1 MAKNTNLK
9 RSGAGDILQQPLE
22 NGLANLPIV
31 LLEHQILKK
40 LKVQGIKPPRGL
52 ARSIAEHVLSGS
64 TKPFVSRQAACGRDL
79 NLTIDDSDLEQVVQ
93 ALEGFQKE
101 QLPRLVASLASG
113 IAKRS
118 FTDLKACWPD
128 QQRLQEAD
136 LAEFRERMESR
147 WGKPLGQLRMLLTM
161 SREWCRNINVRESSC
176 RRSKNRQS
184 RRVLIRLLVR
194 ACQVTDEILC
204 LLENG
209 FAGGAMARWRT
220 LHEIAVVA
228 AVILQH
234 SDEISKRYLAHQ
246 HVESKRA
253 MDKSDVLTAARL

>member
-1 MAKNTNLK
+1 
-9 RSGAGDILQQPLE
+9 
-22 NGLANLPIV
+22 
-31 LLEHQILKK
+31 
-40 LKVQGIKPPRGL
+40 
-52 ARSIAEHVLSGS
+52 
-64 TKPFVSRQAACGRDL
+64 
-79 NLTIDDSDLEQVVQ
+79 
-93 ALEGFQKE
+93 
-101 QLPRLVASLASG
+101 
-113 IAKRS
+113 
-118 FTDLKACWPD
+118 
-128 QQRLQEAD
+128 
-136 LAEFRERMESR
+136 
-147 WGKPLGQLRMLLTM
+147 M
-161 SREWCRNINVRESSC
+161 SREWCRYINVRESS
-176 RRSKNRQS
+176 RRKSKNRQS

-220 LHEIAVVA
+220 RHEIAVVA